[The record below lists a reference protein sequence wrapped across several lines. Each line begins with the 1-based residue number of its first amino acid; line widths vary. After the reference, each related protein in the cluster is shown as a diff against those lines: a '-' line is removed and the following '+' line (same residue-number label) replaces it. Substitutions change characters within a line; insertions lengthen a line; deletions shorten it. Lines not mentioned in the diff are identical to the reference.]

1 MHDLTPIFLSLK
13 LSIIT
18 SIILFFICFYPAFI
32 MARKDFFAKKIIISL
47 ISLPL
52 VLPPTVLGFYL
63 LVFLSPNNP
72 LGEFLAR
79 FNIKLVFN
87 FEALVIASIIYSLP
101 FMFNPIYTAF
111 ASLPQ
116 NLFDRAKLLEK
127 SNMNIIFRLAMP
139 LIKPS
144 IFSAIVMSFAHT
156 MGEFGVVM
164 MIGGSIE
171 GKTKVASIA
180 VFEALENIDYARA
193 HEISL
198 ILLIISFIILFSLQ
212 FIKNK

>member
-72 LGEFLAR
+72 LGEFLAK

-180 VFEALENIDYARA
+180 VFEALENIDYVRA

-212 FIKNK
+212 FIKNR

>member
-72 LGEFLAR
+72 LGEFLAK

>member
-180 VFEALENIDYARA
+180 VFEALENIDYTRA